1 MKTPRTLYHS
11 LLSFFSLYKRELFS
25 IFAKD
30 LHRHVYRPQ
39 IAILLL
45 ILNTPILLEE
55 KTGCVFVVGQQKE
68 IKRQANFFL
77 MDLFIGYAR
86 SLLLQG
92 LSLLAASGGYSS
104 LQCMGLSLRWLRDK
118 LILNNQTNKH
128 KECF

>member
-1 MKTPRTLYHS
+1 MW
-11 LLSFFSLYKRELFS
+11 SFMIYSVNHKRELFS

-92 LSLLAASGGYSS
+92 LFSTCSKWGLLFIAVHGP
-104 LQCMGLSLRWLRDK
+104 
-118 LILNNQTNKH
+118 LIAVAKRQANS
-128 KECF
+128 